1 MQLEQI
7 LIDEKLKEDKKAFET
22 SYSNYMKRRNEVLKS
37 IDVNKLKEKLR
48 KIREKSVEK
57 LIDLKNLTEKNLEQQ
72 GIVVHEARNII
83 EARKILFSLIEKGEV
98 IVKSKTNVGREIELN
113 KFFEENK
120 NEVFE
125 TDTGDFL
132 VSVCEEEAVHPV
144 TPAIHITTKRIVEA
158 IERKFGVKL
167 REDPKEIVQW
177 IRNYIRERIFRAKVG
192 ITGAN
197 VISSEGTIFIVENEG
212 NISLVSRVPEKHII
226 VSSIDKIVKSNEE
239 AMTICKALAVFGTA
253 NSNVAYVNAIGGP
266 SNTADIQK
274 EIVYGA
280 QGAREV
286 HLILVDNGRSRLL
299 NSNLKE
305 ALYCIGCGACLYSC
319 PVYRSLLKNYG
330 GKTYYGGIG
339 LIRSSSFEDIIE
351 ISQKAFYCTT
361 CGACKEICP
370 VGIDVPKLIRELRA
384 NLTKNDINTE
394 VNKKMIENL
403 ESFGNPY
410 GIIEKESKP
419 KNLYCC

>member
-83 EARKILFSLIEKGEV
+83 EAREILFSLIEKGEV

-286 HLILVDNGRSRLL
+286 HLILVDNGRSELL

-370 VGIDVPKLIRELRA
+370 VGIDIPKLIRELRA

-410 GIIEKESKP
+410 GIIEKGSKP

>member
-226 VSSIDKIVKSNEE
+226 VSSIDKIVESNEE

-286 HLILVDNGRSRLL
+286 HLILVDNGRCRLL

>member
-1 MQLEQI
+1 VQLEQV
-7 LIDEKLKEDKKAFET
+7 LTDKKLKEDRRAFEI
-22 SYSNYMKRRNEVLKS
+22 SYSNYIRRRNEVLKN
-37 IDVNKLKEKLR
+37 IDVNELKEKLM
-48 KIREKSVEK
+48 KIRESSIEK
-57 LIDLKNLTEKNLEQQ
+57 LIELKNLTIKNFEQQ
-72 GIVVHEARNII
+72 GIAVHEARNAR
-83 EARKILFSLIEKGEV
+83 EAREILFSLIEKGEV
-98 IVKSKTNVGREIELN
+98 VVKSKTNVGREIELN
-113 KFFEENK
+113 KFFKENK

-132 VSVCEEEAVHPV
+132 VSVCEEEAIHPI
-144 TPAIHITTKRIVEA
+144 TPAIHITTERIVEA

-197 VISSEGTIFIVENEG
+197 VISAEGAIFVAENEG
-212 NISLVSRVPEKHII
+212 NISLISRIPEKHIV
-226 VSSIDKIVKSNEE
+226 VSSIDKIVESNEE
-239 AMTICKALAVFGTA
+239 AIIICKALAIFGTA
-253 NSNVAYVNAIGGP
+253 SSNVAYVSVIGGP
-266 SNTADIQK
+266 SSTADIQK

-286 HLILVDNGRSRLL
+286 HLILVDNGRSKLL
-299 NSNLKE
+299 NSSLRE

-319 PVYRSLLKNYG
+319 PVYRTLLKNYG

-339 LIRSSSFEDIIE
+339 LVRSSSFEDIIE
-351 ISQKAFYCTT
+351 ISKKAFYCTT
-361 CGACKEICP
+361 CSACKEICP
-370 VGIDVPKLIRELRA
+370 VRIDVPKLIRELRA
-384 NLTKNDINTE
+384 DLTKNNINTE
-394 VNKKMIENL
+394 VNKKIAENL

-410 GIIEKESKP
+410 GVIEKGSKP

>member
-48 KIREKSVEK
+48 KIREKSIEK

-226 VSSIDKIVKSNEE
+226 VSSIDKIVESNEE

>member
-226 VSSIDKIVKSNEE
+226 VSSIDKIVESNEE

-286 HLILVDNGRSRLL
+286 HLILVDNVRSRLL

>member
-226 VSSIDKIVKSNEE
+226 VSSIDKIVESNEE